1 MANSLLKTAA
11 HNSFADG
18 IYKEILSRSTRYYYF
33 VGKTLTWLDEAS
45 PSIAIDSRAYE
56 MDCRNEII
64 ALKEIAPSDIS
75 YVIPRVNWTTGLV
88 YDAYDDQYSSEIQG
102 IDLVS
107 GGSLYPSA
115 PTIVIGVEVPT
126 SLSILAGVQ
135 YFYNGGLYTVK
146 TGGTTGASNSVL
158 LGVIG
163 TDYTHGGAVLTCV
176 GVQATATCTVGT
188 SGVNNQKIISITM
201 VNKGYGYTVVP
212 SVNFSSG
219 SAGGIAIITNGVTG
233 AQKLEDTRYYVQYG
247 YNIYVCVDNNDKG
260 LSTIAP
266 TGISSDY
273 LTTADGYTWKYMS
286 SIPASSKFFTSSYM
300 PVYTAN
306 QNQYSANGSII
317 NIFIDNAGD
326 GYLSASEEL
335 PLNTSV
341 VAGEYYYY
349 GDYIY
354 VVTVSGITGSSY
366 PGTTVGAT
374 YILGTASVVCNLKT
388 TITVVGDGIDAS
400 LTPLITGGKLT
411 GVQLNNAGTG
421 YSYANFSVT
430 GAGYGAN
437 ISATIYTGIQ
447 QYSNQAQIEVSTI
460 TGNICSIQIVSGG
473 YNYLNPTINIIGDG
487 TGATATATVVSGHIT
502 NINIVNRGTNYNWAN
517 VVIADST
524 GAGALARVVTSPF
537 GGLGKDSTN
546 QLYSHSLMFYSK
558 LSDNT
563 NQGLVVSNDYRQVG
577 IIKDPIRYK
586 DSTNL
591 TSNFSSACWK
601 INATAIINPS
611 ILVDDIVTT
620 NSNSITYRFRVV
632 SITSADIL
640 VIPLDNGIPSSGM
653 QFIKSSGIYFI
664 ASTVTPPTVDKYSG
678 DLLFIDNEASF
689 VATSVSPAIL
699 RTVINF

>member
-33 VGKTLTWLDEAS
+33 IGKTLSWLNES
-45 PSIAIDSRAYE
+45 TPPIVIDSRSYE
-56 MDCRNEII
+56 KDCRNEII

-75 YVIPRVNWTTGLV
+75 YVVPRVNWITGIT
-88 YDAYDDQYSSEIQG
+88 YDIYDDQYSSEIQG

-107 GGSLYPSA
+107 GGSLYASA
-115 PTIVIGVEVPT
+115 PTITIGTQVPT
-126 SLSILAGVQ
+126 SLAILANLQ
-135 YFYNGGLYTVK
+135 YFYNGSLYTVK
-146 TGGTTGASNSVL
+146 TGGTTGPSNSVL

-163 TDYTHGGAVLTCV
+163 TDYVHGGAVLTCV
-176 GVQATATCTVGT
+176 GIQATATCTVGT
-188 SGVNNQKIISITM
+188 SGVNNQKIISTTM
-201 VNKGYGYTVVP
+201 VNRGYGYTSIP

-219 SAGGIAIITNGVTG
+219 SAGAIAVITNGVTG
-233 AQKLEDTRYYVQYG
+233 GQRLEDTNYYVQYG

-260 LSTIAP
+260 LSTVAP

-273 LTTADGYTWKYMS
+273 LSTADGYTWKYMS
-286 SIPASSKFFTSSYM
+286 SIPASSKFLTSTYM

-306 QNQYSANGSII
+306 QNQYNANGSII
-317 NIFIDNAGD
+317 NIFIDNSGD

-341 VAGEYYYY
+341 VTGENYYHY
-349 GDYIY
+349 GYIY
-354 VVTVSGITGSSY
+354 TVTVSGTTDGTY

-374 YILGTASVVCNLKT
+374 YVLGTASVVCNLQT
-388 TITVVGDGIDAS
+388 TISVDGDGIDAS

-411 GVQLNNAGTG
+411 GVQINNAGTG
-421 YSYANFSVT
+421 YSYANFTVT
-430 GAGYGAN
+430 GKGTGAN
-437 ISATIYTGIQ
+437 ISASIYTGIQ

-460 TGNICSIQIVSGG
+460 SGNICSIQLVSGG
-473 YNYLNPTINIIGDG
+473 YNYASPSIAIVGDG
-487 TGATATATVVSGHIT
+487 IGATATATVVSGHIT
-502 NINIVNRGTNYNWAN
+502 NINITNRGSNYNWAN
-517 VVIADST
+517 VVITDTT
-524 GAGALARVVTSPF
+524 GAGALARVVPSPF
-537 GGLGKDSTN
+537 GGLGKDCIN
-546 QLYSHSLMFYSK
+546 QLDSYSLMFYSK

-563 NQGLVVSNDYRQVG
+563 NQGLIVSNDYRQIG

-591 TSNFSSACWK
+591 TGNFASTCWK
-601 INATAIINPS
+601 ITATAIINPS
-611 ILVDDIVTT
+611 ILVDDLVTT
-620 NSNSITYRFRVV
+620 NSNSITYRFRVI

-640 VIPLDNGIPSSGM
+640 LIPLDNGIPSSGM

-664 ASTVTPPTVDKYSG
+664 ASSVTPPTVDKYSG
-678 DLLFIDNEASF
+678 DLLFIDNETTF
-689 VATSVSPAIL
+689 VANSGSAAIL

>member
-33 VGKTLTWLDEAS
+33 VGKTLNWLDEAT
-45 PSIAIDSRAYE
+45 PPVVIDSRAYE
-56 MDCRNEII
+56 KDCRNEII
-64 ALKEIAPSDIS
+64 AFKEIAPSDIS
-75 YVIPRVNWTTGLV
+75 YVVPRVNWITGIV
-88 YDAYDDQYSSEIQG
+88 YDVYDDQYSSEIQG

-115 PTIVIGVEVPT
+115 PTITIGDVVPT
-126 SLSILAGVQ
+126 SLDILANRQ
-135 YFYNGGLYTVK
+135 YFYNGSLYTVK
-146 TGGTTGASNSVL
+146 TGGTTGPSNSVL

-163 TDYTHGGAVLTCV
+163 TDYAHGGTVLTCV

-201 VNKGYGYTVVP
+201 VNRGYGYTIIP

-219 SAGGIAIITNGVTG
+219 SAGAIAVITNGVSG
-233 AQKLEDTRYYVQYG
+233 GQRIEDTNYYVQYG
-247 YNIYVCVDNNDKG
+247 YNIYVCINNNDRA
-260 LSTIAP
+260 LSTVAP

-286 SIPASSKFFTSSYM
+286 SIPASSKFLTSNYM

-317 NIFIDNAGD
+317 NIFIDNPGD

-335 PLNTSV
+335 PLNTAV
-341 VAGEYYYY
+341 VTGQNYYHY
-349 GDYIY
+349 GYIY
-354 VVTVSGITGSSY
+354 TVTVSGTTGGTY
-366 PGTTVGAT
+366 PGTTVGST
-374 YILGTASVVCNLKT
+374 YILGTASVVCNLAT
-388 TITVVGDGIDAS
+388 TITVNGDGIDAS
-400 LTPLITGGKLT
+400 LTPLISGGKLT
-411 GVQLNNAGTG
+411 GVQINNAGTG
-421 YSYANFSVT
+421 YSYTNFTVVGS
-430 GAGYGAN
+430 GYGAN

-460 TGNICSIQIVSGG
+460 SGNICSIQVISGG
-473 YNYLNPTINIIGDG
+473 YNYASPSIAIVGDG
-487 TGATATATVVSGHIT
+487 VGATATAIVINGHIS
-502 NINIVNRGTNYNWAN
+502 NINIVNRGSNYNWAN
-517 VVIADST
+517 VVITDTT
-524 GAGALARVVTSPF
+524 GAGALARVVPSPF
-537 GGLGKDSTN
+537 GGLGKDTIN
-546 QLYSHSLMFYSK
+546 HLYAKSLMFYSK

-563 NQGLVVSNDYRQVG
+563 NQGLTVTNDYRQVG

-591 TSNFSSACWK
+591 TSNFSSTCWK
-601 INATAIINPS
+601 VTATAIINPS

-620 NSNSITYRFRVV
+620 NSNSITYRFRVI

-640 VIPLDNGIPSSGM
+640 LIPLDNGIPSSGM

-664 ASTVTPPTVDKYSG
+664 ASSVTPPTVDKYSG

-689 VATSVSPAIL
+689 VATSGAAAIL